1 MPRQRLAG
9 RTSLEQRIHLKL
21 VPPLQ
26 TNLAP
31 SLREQDGT
39 IASKI
44 PQSVEAIASEF
55 TGNPKAEFTIL
66 SFRRIEWC
74 TPNLPICVR
83 SQQPFGGPKHPNLRN
98 RVAGQ
103 HKCHWSKQFQ
113 ATPLLPNASTP
124 PLSAPIPAKRK
135 AQSGGSGRAI
145 SPRTGPDPRRP
156 CPFYSPGP

>member
-39 IASKI
+39 ITSKI
-44 PQSVEAIASEF
+44 PQSVEAIAGEF
-55 TGNPKAEFTIL
+55 TGIPKAEFTIL

-103 HKCHWSKQFQ
+103 HKCHGSKQFQ